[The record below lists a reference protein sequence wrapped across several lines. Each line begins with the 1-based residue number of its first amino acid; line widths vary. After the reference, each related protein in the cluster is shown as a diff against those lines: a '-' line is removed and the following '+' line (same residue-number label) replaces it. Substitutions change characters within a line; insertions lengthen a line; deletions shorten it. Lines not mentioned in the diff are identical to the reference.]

1 MTRKYPIIHFCGVLL
16 ITLMLLAASCSSNND
31 PKQDLASYCIRE
43 CVIETSA
50 SEICDTECKCATEK
64 LSSKYSTA
72 DFVNLVQSITQDNA
86 DSIEKLK
93 NSLKTCKETGE

>member
-1 MTRKYPIIHFCGVLL
+1 MTRKYPIIHFCGVFL

-31 PKQDLASYCIRE
+31 PKQDLTSYCIRE

-64 LSSKYSTA
+64 LSSEYSTA

-93 NSLKTCKETGE
+93 NSLKTCKESGE